1 MGCQQTKSITKES
14 NYCEYNGLSIDLNL
28 DKKENNNSNTE
39 ENHINN
45 NDYDRSIHS
54 RFSSSNVTREV
65 IL

>member
-14 NYCEYNGLSIDLNL
+14 NYSEYNGLSIDLNL